1 MRGDTLSAIRQ
12 VEDEICT
19 RVREENGENLIYA
32 DLTGLYV
39 DIISEVS
46 RIDREK
52 APAIYF
58 YANLLEQEIQLYSPV
73 DAYEF
78 GVNAKGQSEEAAC
91 LDYLCT
97 VARKASEQG
106 LSFEIQKCFDAFA
119 ELLGDRHGLISEF
132 TELYREVHGTLQEH
146 IHVFVQM
153 GQAANGDSL

>member
-12 VEDEICT
+12 VEDEIYE
-19 RVREENGENLIYA
+19 RVREENGENLIFA

-39 DIISEVS
+39 DIIREVS

-78 GVNAKGQSEEAAC
+78 GVNAKGKSEEAAC
-91 LDYLCT
+91 QDYLCI
-97 VARKASEQG
+97 VARKASEQE
-106 LSFEIQKCFDAFA
+106 LTFEIQKCFNAFT

-132 TELYREVHGTLQEH
+132 TELYREVHGALQEH
-146 IHVFVQM
+146 IHIFVRM
-153 GQAANGDSL
+153 GQAAEQDSL